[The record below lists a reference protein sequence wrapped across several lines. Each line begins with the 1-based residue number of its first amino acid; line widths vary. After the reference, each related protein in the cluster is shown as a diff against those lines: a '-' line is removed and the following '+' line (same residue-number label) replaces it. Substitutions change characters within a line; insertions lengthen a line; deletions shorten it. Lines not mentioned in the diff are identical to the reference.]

1 MERVLQGHRVLGR
14 KPPSP
19 GCAWLPGSLEV
30 TWEDAGVTQ
39 TLAAGGMT
47 SPGTAKH
54 ARCGRG
60 RSFTSPLC
68 REHHKPR
75 ISRMWRG
82 QGDYMHITRKD
93 KEREI
98 FFSVHP
104 TVESLN
110 DKIENLQNRE
120 MVLLFYVFL
129 WLIKSSIFFPLEN
142 TVTIQISLRC
152 CCHPPWADKRCC
164 LSWKCSRHEGWFCRY
179 LHRCPQFSW
188 CTGSKHGNDGRQFER
203 LSPPLQRAV
212 LKQAH
217 RGCPTKSLPPTWKKS
232 WMSV

>member
-1 MERVLQGHRVLGR
+1 MLFNSEAVAAAGFELHSPRRGKSPWLLAVPAGNIPAQEAAVWISGRCFSHPVANDHLMERVLQGHRVLGR

-82 QGDYMHITRKD
+82 QGDYVHITRKD

-129 WLIKSSIFFPLEN
+129 
-142 TVTIQISLRC
+142 
-152 CCHPPWADKRCC
+152 
-164 LSWKCSRHEGWFCRY
+164 
-179 LHRCPQFSW
+179 
-188 CTGSKHGNDGRQFER
+188 
-203 LSPPLQRAV
+203 
-212 LKQAH
+212 
-217 RGCPTKSLPPTWKKS
+217 
-232 WMSV
+232 